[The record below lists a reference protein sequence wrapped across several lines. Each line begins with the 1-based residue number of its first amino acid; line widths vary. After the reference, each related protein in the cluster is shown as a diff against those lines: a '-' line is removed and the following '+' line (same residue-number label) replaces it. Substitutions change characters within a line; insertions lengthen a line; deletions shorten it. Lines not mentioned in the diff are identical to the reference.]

1 MQDDLIH
8 PLERSLCKHC
18 SNRVTREISTEGFIL
33 TDDDGQDLDDLD
45 SFIHDACAIL
55 GIDLDHIV
63 LECNKFLLTKDAYSG
78 NKNFIRDDD
87 ILDKVNK

>member
-1 MQDDLIH
+1 MVDDLTY

-18 SNRVTREISTEGFIL
+18 AHRVTREVSSEGFII
-33 TDDDGQDLDDLD
+33 TDDDGSAQEDLE

-63 LECNKFLLTKDAYSG
+63 LDCNKFILTNDVYNG
-78 NKNFIRDDD
+78 NKNFIRDTD
-87 ILDKVNK
+87 ILDKVN